1 MSKIKL
7 PDKSTAI
14 VILVFIAVIAAIG
27 LFSHRDKIFTGRNK
41 KAVESS
47 AIVQTERARADSTVA
62 DKIVQNMS
70 VEARRRV
77 QLLPRVT
84 GRLMEL
90 RVKQGSIVRAGDVV
104 ATLEHDQQNALVYSA
119 AAQLAAAR
127 AETAKAK
134 AEMLNA
140 KTNVDRYRR
149 LYKEGFSTQQQ
160 LDAIE
165 TEHTGAAAALEASRA
180 KERQYSAESTRA
192 ASTKEDYIIRAPMDG
207 IVLNDYTLT
216 KGAMISPSSPV
227 LDIAD
232 PRRLKATLKIPE
244 LKIFA
249 VKIGMPVLLAFDALP
264 GEKFTGS
271 VTRIDQYVDPATRTS
286 SVEIELDNDKQAGG
300 RLRPG
305 MFGTASIVEKEYK
318 NAITVADG
326 ALHTSEEG
334 YYAFIVRNGKA
345 IMRQVKIGIKEN
357 GRTQITDG
365 LNAGDEVITFGG
377 ANLKSGEAVSVEN

>member
-1 MSKIKL
+1 
-7 PDKSTAI
+7 
-14 VILVFIAVIAAIG
+14 
-27 LFSHRDKIFTGRNK
+27 
-41 KAVESS
+41 
-47 AIVQTERARADSTVA
+47 
-62 DKIVQNMS
+62 
-70 VEARRRV
+70 
-77 QLLPRVT
+77 
-84 GRLMEL
+84 
-90 RVKQGSIVRAGDVV
+90 
-104 ATLEHDQQNALVYSA
+104 
-119 AAQLAAAR
+119 
-127 AETAKAK
+127 
-134 AEMLNA
+134 
-140 KTNVDRYRR
+140 
-149 LYKEGFSTQQQ
+149 
-160 LDAIE
+160 
-165 TEHTGAAAALEASRA
+165 
-180 KERQYSAESTRA
+180 
-192 ASTKEDYIIRAPMDG
+192 MDG

>member
-27 LFSHRDKIFTGRNK
+27 VFSHRDKIFTGRNK

-70 VEARRRV
+70 VEACRRV

-305 MFGTASIVEKEYK
+305 MFG
-318 NAITVADG
+318 
-326 ALHTSEEG
+326 
-334 YYAFIVRNGKA
+334 R
-345 IMRQVKIGIKEN
+345 
-357 GRTQITDG
+357 
-365 LNAGDEVITFGG
+365 ITFGG
-377 ANLKSGEAVSVEN
+377 GSTTALLVPTEAVIRTGERDIVMLARPEGRYHPAEVRVGRAARYITGAVIPVDGGMHYFAH